1 MLARIGEPAR
11 PALVEMVRDA
21 DPAVREVAVRTLG
34 EIGAADSIQ
43 VLAGALYDRDD
54 RVRMEAGRA
63 LGAAGAGAIP
73 VLLEALRFDDEGVRL
88 AAVAGLAH
96 LPPGDSS
103 ALGEA
108 LERESPGVHRALGH
122 ALRELS
128 MRGGIDA
135 ELAALQERLLM

>member
-1 MLARIGEPAR
+1 
-11 PALVEMVRDA
+11 
-21 DPAVREVAVRTLG
+21 VREVAVRTLG
-34 EIGAADSIQ
+34 EIGGADSIEA
-43 VLAGALYDRDD
+43 LAGALYDRDD
-54 RVRMEAGRA
+54 RVRMEAARA

-73 VLLEALRFDDEGVRL
+73 ALLEALRFDDEGVRL